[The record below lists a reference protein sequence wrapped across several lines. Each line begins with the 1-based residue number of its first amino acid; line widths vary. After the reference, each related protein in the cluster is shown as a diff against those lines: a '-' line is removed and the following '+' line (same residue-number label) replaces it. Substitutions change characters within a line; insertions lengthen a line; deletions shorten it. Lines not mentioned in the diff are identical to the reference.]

1 MSFEPAR
8 SKISIGSL
16 DNVGLQVEAQY
27 NPKELQ
33 IDKSIPWQKHNKA
46 NANGLQLEFTGAEGR
61 SMSIELLFDGYETGT
76 SIQTNVSAL
85 EEMASVRDPTN
96 PEDDMR
102 RPHHCVVV
110 WGTVMGGTDNKFK
123 CVIESMST
131 KYTMFLTDGTPVRA
145 TVTLKLK
152 EAERVS
158 MAPDPSATATPDP
171 SQDGGQSAGRSGSGN
186 GGTGGTGGR
195 TGGTGSA

>member
-1 MSFEPAR
+1 MTFKPPGA
-8 SKISIGSL
+8 KISIGSI
-16 DNVGLQVEAQY
+16 DEPGINVEAQY

-33 IDKSIPWQKHNKA
+33 IDKTVPWQKHNKA

-61 SMSIELLFDGYETGT
+61 TMSVDMLFDAYEEKA
-76 SIQTNVSAL
+76 SIQGEVAKL
-85 EEMASVRDPTN
+85 EKLATVRQPNSPDP
-96 PEDDMR
+96 DMR

-123 CVIESMST
+123 CVIEQIST
-131 KYTMFLTDGTPVRA
+131 KYTMFSSGGAPLRA

-158 MAPDPSATATPDP
+158 MAPADES
-171 SQDGGQSAGRSGSGN
+171 GGGGGDA
-186 GGTGGTGGR
+186 GGTQ
-195 TGGTGSA
+195 A